1 MATIGDVAKAAGV
14 SRSTVSYALSGKRTI
29 SADTRRR
36 IDEAI
41 RSLNF
46 TPNAG
51 ARALKTSQT
60 MVLGLLLQFHE
71 DEFAPAMLQYLL
83 PITESARALG
93 YDILMMTEGDGA
105 AALTR
110 VAQSDMVDGL
120 ILLDVTHDDPRLD
133 ALRAARQPGVLVGL
147 PGDTDGL
154 DVFDLDFGDAARSLV
169 DHLHALG
176 HEEICLVTPPRHVYE
191 RGGAYAWR
199 FRDAALERAAHHGL
213 RLSAHYGESRQP
225 AINES
230 LNRILDSVPNATAL
244 MVHNDASVA
253 VLPALLHNRGVRVP
267 EDLSVVS
274 LYSKDFARS
283 FSLPYTAVE
292 SSPDSLGR
300 RAVEQL
306 TRRIQDP
313 GTTGSPMV
321 RFIAAELVDRGSTR

>member
-1 MATIGDVAKAAGV
+1 MTTIGDVARVAGV

-29 SADTRRR
+29 SAETRHR

-41 RSLNF
+41 AALNF

-71 DEFAPAMLQYLL
+71 DEFAPAMLQYVL
-83 PITESARALG
+83 PITDAARALG
-93 YDILMMTEGDGA
+93 YDILMMTETDGS

-110 VAQSDMVDGL
+110 VSRSAMVDGL

-147 PGDTDGL
+147 PGDTEGI
-154 DVFDLDFGDAARSLV
+154 DVFDLDFGDAARTLV
-169 DHLHALG
+169 DHLVSLG
-176 HEEICLVTPPRHVYE
+176 HREICLITPPHHVYE

-199 FRDAALERAAHHGL
+199 FRDAALERARHHGI
-213 RLSAHYGESRQP
+213 RLTVHYGESRQP
-225 AINES
+225 AIDLG
-230 LNRILDSVPNATAL
+230 LNTILDATPDATAL
-244 MVHNDASVA
+244 MVHNDAMVAALPSV
-253 VLPALLHNRGVRVP
+253 LQRRGVRVP
-267 EDLSVVS
+267 DDLSVVS
-274 LYSKDFARS
+274 LYSKEFARN

-292 SSPDSLGR
+292 SSPDTLGR
-300 RAVEQL
+300 LAVEQL
-306 TRRIQDP
+306 ARRIRGP
-313 GTTGSPMV
+313 EGAGPTLV

>member
-1 MATIGDVAKAAGV
+1 MPTIGDVAKAAGV

-41 RSLNF
+41 AALNF

-51 ARALKTSQT
+51 ARALRTSQT

-71 DEFAPAMLQYLL
+71 DEFAPAMLQYVL
-83 PITESARALG
+83 PITEAARAMG
-93 YDILMMTEGDGA
+93 YDILMMTEADGA

-110 VAQSDMVDGL
+110 VARSAMVDGL

-133 ALRAARQPGVLVGL
+133 AVRAAHQPGVLVGL

-154 DVFDLDFGDAARSLV
+154 DVYDLDFADAARTLV

-176 HEEICLVTPPRHVYE
+176 HADIALITPPRHVYE

-199 FRDAALERAAHHGL
+199 FRDAAVERAAHHGI
-213 RLSAHYGESRQP
+213 RVTATYGESRQP
-225 AINES
+225 SIDQSVHA
-230 LNRILDSVPNATAL
+230 LLDRMTTTTAL
-244 MVHNDASVA
+244 IVHNDATIA
-253 VLPALLHNRGVRVP
+253 ALPSLLHRRGIAVP
-267 EDLSVVS
+267 ADLSVVS
-274 LYSKDFARS
+274 LYSKDFART

-292 SSPDSLGR
+292 SSPDKLGR
-300 RAVEQL
+300 LAVEQL
-306 TRRIQDP
+306 GRRIQDP
-313 GTTGSPMV
+313 GRAGPPVV